1 MKIFVPLLVVALLI
15 LHQDDWFFNF
25 WEEPILL
32 FGFMPA
38 TLLYHAGI
46 SVAAAITWYL
56 AITFCWPK
64 QLNHV
69 EPESPDGV
77 PMAADPAQGED
88 GAQA

>member
-64 QLNHV
+64 QLDHV
-69 EPESPDGV
+69 EPETTEAGTLAEHSP
-77 PMAADPAQGED
+77 QGED
-88 GAQA
+88 GSQA